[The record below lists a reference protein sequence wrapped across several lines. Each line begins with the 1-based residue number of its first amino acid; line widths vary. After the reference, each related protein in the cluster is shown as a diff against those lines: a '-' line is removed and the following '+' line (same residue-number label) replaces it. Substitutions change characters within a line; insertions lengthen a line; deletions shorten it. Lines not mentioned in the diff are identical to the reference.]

1 MEIRHLEFFLE
12 VARQKSFGKAAQALH
27 ISQPSVSK
35 AVKELEAELGK
46 TLFLRSNKF
55 VQLTDAGEAILEQAS
70 QITASF
76 NNIKSVLDGEDAWQ
90 AGKIHIGLPPITAVT
105 TLSSVL
111 GEFQALYPR
120 IQLHLHEYGPRRI
133 ESSLLD
139 GLLDFGVFTP
149 ENAVDFDCIWFERDP
164 HWLVVNAGHELAA
177 KESVRY
183 RDLDGQPLVIYTPE
197 YKLHNNILDR
207 CRKAGAAPKIRL
219 ETTQLEMMTQMV
231 AAGIGV
237 ALLPEKICR
246 KIDGGALAAR
256 PFAEDAVHLELAMTW
271 KRGRYLSGA
280 AQQFRRFF
288 TEMRGGEK
296 LRKAP
301 H

>member
-12 VARQKSFGKAAQALH
+12 VARQKSFGKAAQVLH

-35 AVKELEAELGK
+35 AVKELEIELGK
-46 TLFLRSNKF
+46 TLFHRSNKF

-76 NNIKSVLDGEDAWQ
+76 KNIKSTLEGDENSQ
-90 AGKIHIGLPPITAVT
+90 SGKIHIGLPPITAIT

-111 GEFQALYPR
+111 GEFQARYPR
-120 IQLHLHEYGPRRI
+120 IQLHLYEYGPRRI

-139 GLLDFGVFTP
+139 GLIDFGVFTP
-149 ENAVDFDCIWFERDP
+149 ESDVEFECIWFERDP
-164 HWLVVNAGHELAA
+164 HWLVVNSAHELA
-177 KESVRY
+177 KRKSVRY
-183 RDLDGQPLVIYTPE
+183 RELDGQPLIIYTPE
-197 YKLHNNILDR
+197 YKLHNIILER

-231 AAGIGV
+231 AAGIGI

-246 KIDGGALAAR
+246 KIDNDSLVAR
-256 PFAEDAVHLELAMTW
+256 PFAEDTVYLELALTW
-271 KRGRYLSGA
+271 KRDRYLSSA
-280 AQQFRRFF
+280 AQQFHTFF
-288 TEMRGGEK
+288 SEAQ
-296 LRKAP
+296 AP
-301 H
+301 GIKR